1 MEDDR
6 ATDDEDPSADNED
19 VCVDEDSAGADDDG
33 IPTLDALVEDAWLAA
48 LCGEEGPEEAAGLD
62 ELSSAEEVGA
72 ALLLP
77 PAAPELELVPSAP
90 GPGVPEHAVTPAR
103 APTTANRPIHC
114 LSMLHPPARTPCVS

>member
-48 LCGEEGPEEAAGLD
+48 LCGEEGP
-62 ELSSAEEVGA
+62 EEVGA